1 MPLFAHDALRPA
13 ALLSCVLAPLL
24 AFAACPGGPAGGDT
38 TPERRQYALLVGCTA
53 YPLADGSVIR
63 PLKGPEND
71 VSLWERLL
79 TRADGF
85 GFPPAQVTK
94 LVGWP
99 DDADKRP
106 TRTNLV
112 KAFKDLVDKAG
123 PEVRI
128 FILLSG
134 HGTQQPIPEAQ
145 EDPLDPNNP
154 EPDGMDEVFLPAD
167 ARGGNQGFENGLL
180 DNEIGAWLD
189 HMRGKGAVVWVVFD
203 CCHSGTMTRGD
214 DRDAREVSRTVDPG
228 LVFSDQQIDH
238 AVRRARE
245 AVRKAEAEGKKV
257 SDLGPKVK
265 PGGRS
270 AGSLVAFYGAQPFER
285 APELPLPEGK
295 PHTRENYHGLLSF
308 TLVQALEQRQSPI
321 TYRELSKLVTA
332 RYRASRGTRDPTPY
346 AEGDLDYEVLGLTKW
361 PGRSSLVLEK
371 VEGKLRVNAG
381 ELRGVAPGSVL
392 AVRRPAGAAGDPKE
406 VLGHVRAESAS
417 PTTAA
422 VRPVGYA
429 RKAAVPADQ
438 LPELGRCEV
447 VSRDFGDLRLRLFVG
462 DSAALRGALGKA
474 DGEVQAM
481 VNTKVSEAEAEWI
494 LRVVSPKQAHGEY
507 GLAGLKEDHVLLL
520 QGSGRMPLTGEED
533 KKAARR
539 AEDRL
544 LGAGYALPRKVY
556 GKYPVSEEKT
566 LTGSLERDLPKVF
579 KWQNLWRVANG
590 INAQEEGE
598 THGLKLEAARLKD
611 ENDRTGGEL
620 LSNPVLRNGQD
631 VEFRLKNEGIDDLWV
646 TVLYL
651 NANLG
656 IRQFWAGS
664 LGQGR
669 ALKPFRGTMSV
680 KGNSI
685 GVEGLV
691 VFALPLKQ
699 GEPDFQFLEQQPLQ
713 VEDTVKRN
721 AAGAPGT
728 PFGRLLAAS
737 AFNQGTKDIERKV
750 PSTPAVLMQSWILLP

>member
-1 MPLFAHDALRPA
+1 MPLFAHDARRPA
-13 ALLSCVLAPLL
+13 ALLPCVLAPLL
-24 AFAACPGGPAGGDT
+24 VFAARAGGPAGGDT
-38 TPERRQYALLVGCTA
+38 TPERRQYALLVGCTS
-53 YPLADGSVIR
+53 YPLAGASVIR

-85 GFPPAQVTK
+85 GFPAAQVTK
-94 LVGWP
+94 LAGWP
-99 DDADKRP
+99 DDPDKRP
-106 TRTNLV
+106 TRANLV
-112 KAFKDLVDKAG
+112 KGFEDLVSKAG
-123 PEVRI
+123 PEVKI

-145 EDPLDPNNP
+145 KDPLDPSNP
-154 EPDGMDEVFLPAD
+154 EPDGMDEMFLPAD
-167 ARGGNQGFENGLL
+167 ARSGNKGFENGIL
-180 DNEIGAWLD
+180 DNEIGTWLD
-189 HMRGKGAVVWVVFD
+189 RMRDKGAVVWIVFD

-214 DRDAREVSRTVDPG
+214 DPDSREVSRTVDPG

-245 AVRKAEAEGKKV
+245 AVQKAEAAGKKV
-257 SDLGPKVK
+257 SDLEPKVK
-265 PGGRS
+265 PRGK
-270 AGSLVAFYGAQPFER
+270 AEGSLVAFYGAQPFER

-295 PHTRENYHGLLSF
+295 PHTRANYHGLLSF
-308 TLVQALEQRQSPI
+308 TLIQALEQRQSPI
-321 TYRELSKLVTA
+321 TYRELSRLVTA
-332 RYRASRGTRDPTPY
+332 RYRACRGTREPTPY

-361 PGRSSLVLEK
+361 PERSSLVLEK

-392 AVRRPAGAAGDPKE
+392 AVRRPAGDAGDPKE
-406 VLGHVRAESAS
+406 VLGYVRAESAS
-417 PTTAA
+417 PTTAS
-422 VRPVGYA
+422 VRPTEYS
-429 RKAAVPADQ
+429 RTPAVPTDR

-447 VSRDFGDLRLRLFVG
+447 VSRAFGDLRLKLFVG
-462 DSAALRGALGKA
+462 DSAALRSALGKV

-481 VNTKVSEAEAEWI
+481 VNTKVAEVEAEWI
-494 LRVVSPKQAHGEY
+494 LRVVSPKQAHEEY
-507 GLAGLKEDHVLLL
+507 GLAGLHEDHVLLL
-520 QGSGRMPLTGEED
+520 QGSGRLPLTREED
-533 KKAARR
+533 KQAARR

-544 LGAGYALPRKVY
+544 RGAGHALPRKVY
-556 GKYPVSEEKT
+556 GRYAAAEEKA
-566 LTGSLERDLPKVF
+566 LMGSLERDLPKVF

-598 THGLKLEAARLKD
+598 THGLKFEAARLKD

-620 LSNPVLRNGQD
+620 LRSPVLRDGQD
-631 VEFRLKNEGIDDLWV
+631 VEFRFKNEGIDDLWV

-651 NANLG
+651 DANLG

-685 GVEGLV
+685 GMEGLV

-713 VEDTVKRN
+713 VEEAVKRN
-721 AAGAPGT
+721 AVGAPDT
-728 PFGRLLAAS
+728 PFGKLLAAA

-750 PSTPAVLMQSWILLP
+750 PSTPAVVMQSWILLP